1 MQLGLKIVNPRHNV
15 EHPVSLRIMDSPGSI
30 KLLNRAAQFA
40 FQKTD
45 IVLILHDA
53 SKPLDED
60 LVRDWTTFTLGKIY
74 QYHRAS
80 TILKVLNMN
89 HTEVQND
96 TDQRNPLAS
105 DRGHHLGPAADV
117 QSNQLSFQDQHQATF
132 GVTQNYRGD
141 NQSLEKTVS
150 EKNMLEDDISH

>member
-1 MQLGLKIVNPRHNV
+1 MGSAAPSTNVPNESKPYKATERMQLGLKIVNPRDNSQ
-15 EHPVSLRIMDSPGSI
+15 HPVSLRIMDSPGNI

-89 HTEVQND
+89 QTEVHDD

-105 DRGHHLGPAADV
+105 DRGHHLGAPAEE
-117 QSNQLSFQDQHQATF
+117 N
-132 GVTQNYRGD
+132 
-141 NQSLEKTVS
+141 
-150 EKNMLEDDISH
+150 